1 MKNVNIFM
9 VHGKILVLWRD
20 SQKTIY
26 SRDFLKRGGPGR
38 EVLGQFADLKG
49 GKKERVVFLRGGMVD
64 TPMHTLNK
72 INDSNMVLLSNSRK
86 ESFGKL
92 ST

>member
-1 MKNVNIFM
+1 
-9 VHGKILVLWRD
+9 
-20 SQKTIY
+20 
-26 SRDFLKRGGPGR
+26 
-38 EVLGQFADLKG
+38 
-49 GKKERVVFLRGGMVD
+49 MVD